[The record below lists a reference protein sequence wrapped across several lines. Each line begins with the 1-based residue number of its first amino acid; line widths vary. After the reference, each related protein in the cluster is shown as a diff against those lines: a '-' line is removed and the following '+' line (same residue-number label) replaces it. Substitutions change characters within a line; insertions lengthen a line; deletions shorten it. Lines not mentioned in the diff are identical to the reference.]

1 MDLSLTMLP
10 GRDCT
15 VVQVAGVLDLGT
27 LPELRTC
34 LKQAMDGG
42 EARIVL
48 DLAGVRLI
56 DSSALGVLVSAS
68 QQLRQRSGVLCLAC
82 VQPLVR
88 RVLELTSVDRL
99 IDVHDTV
106 AAAQESLAAGGEAR

>member
-1 MDLSLTMLP
+1 MDLSLTILP
-10 GRDCT
+10 AERCT

-34 LKQAMDGG
+34 LEQVIDDG
-42 EARIVL
+42 ALRIVL

-56 DSSALGVLVSAS
+56 DSSALGALVSAS
-68 QQLRQRSGVLCLAC
+68 QQLRQRSGLLCLAC

-106 AAAQESLAAGGEAR
+106 AAAQASMAADETR

>member
-34 LKQAMDGG
+34 LERVMDGD
-42 EARIVL
+42 ELRIVL
-48 DLAGVRLI
+48 DLGRVRLI
-56 DSSALGVLVSAS
+56 DSSALGALVSAS
-68 QQLRQRSGVLCLAC
+68 RQLRQRSGVLCLAC

-88 RVLELTSVDRL
+88 RVLDLTSVDRL

-106 AAAQESLAAGGEAR
+106 AAAQESLAAAGESR